1 MQISFSPYSL
11 GGLPIRSGRMPRP
24 VSPAQSQ
31 VNRFSIALP
40 SSTLTPVE
48 KGLHEHVILEFLFN
62 SVFESRFINMKPT
75 GSFQSLRLG
84 VAR

>member
-1 MQISFSPYSL
+1 MT
-11 GGLPIRSGRMPRP
+11 RP
-24 VSPAQSQ
+24 VPPAQSQ

-48 KGLHEHVILEFLFN
+48 KALHEHVILEFLFN

-75 GSFQSLRLG
+75 GLLQPLG
-84 VAR
+84 LDVAR